1 MTARELIAGQRR
13 AGNTQRYAVNRHE
26 SIIGIW
32 DESLNGWIPVL
43 WELIGGLGWTQCGH
57 NFAIDGKPLQHTWQ
71 EVP

>member
-43 WELIGGLGWTQCGH
+43 WELIGGLDC
-57 NFAIDGKPLQHTWQ
+57 
-71 EVP
+71 